1 MHGFS
6 FQPVRVLDPSRE
18 TVLTFDYNERID
30 TFNIPSAHTLVFRVR
45 LNDRPRMDWT
55 SPGGALG
62 RWMFHCHITYHATL
76 GMISELVVLER

>member
-1 MHGFS
+1 M
-6 FQPVRVLDPSRE
+6 LDLAGNPLR
-18 TVLTFDYNERID
+18 TFDYNELID
-30 TFNIPSAHTLVFRVR
+30 TFNIPSFHSFVFRVR

-76 GMISELVVLER
+76 GMISELVVLDQ